1 MPIPAGTKFHG
12 VAPSVDTTDRGS
24 ATVQVLRDAYTI
36 EDFGNGTSTSTIEL
50 SSAQILA
57 LDTTFVEVVP
67 AQGVGKAIEFVG
79 GTMRLLFNSV
89 PYDFPLNQQPIRLA
103 TNPGGSSQTYA
114 QAYLEGETGVEG
126 ADAVMNAT
134 EDGIWLFNYKGNN
147 RPLTPLVANT
157 PLFIYATSPPATQN
171 GNSSMEITVEY
182 RIAE

>member
-12 VAPSVDTTDRGS
+12 VAPTVDTTDRGG

-67 AQGVGKAIEFVG
+67 AQGAGKAIEFVG
-79 GTMRLLFNSV
+79 GTMRLSFNSV

-103 TNPGGSSQTYA
+103 TNPGGGSQTYV
-114 QAYLEGETGVEG
+114 QALLE
-126 ADAVMNAT
+126 ADDVNPNTAMNAMSDST
-134 EDGIWLFNYKGNN
+134 WLFGYKGNN

-157 PLFIYATSPPATQN
+157 PLFIYASTPPATQN